1 MRGCGC
7 GCGVG
12 KGRYVIGGRAMV
24 VDPVM
29 QTTEGLRGK
38 EEHVKNSSKV
48 KRLDIKATTVKNSE
62 NISEVE
68 GGMMLRR
75 TILAN

>member
-24 VDPVM
+24 LDPVM
-29 QTTEGLRGK
+29 RTTEGLRGK
-38 EEHVKNSSKV
+38 EELVKNSSKV
-48 KRLDIKATTVKNSE
+48 KKIGYKGNDSE
-62 NISEVE
+62 EF
-68 GGMMLRR
+68 GKYQ
-75 TILAN
+75 